1 MKPIQMICRAVLLLL
16 LLAGGSPTPLS
27 AQTPRKVEGKVTNPG
42 KQPIAGAVVL
52 VKGTTRGTT
61 TLGDGSYSIQ
71 ASARDVLVFSLLGYA
86 EQEVAVNNHT
96 RIDITLEESASAI
109 DEVVIEIGYGG
120 QARKDITGTLSSV
133 KMEDLVKAPVMNFDQ
148 ALQGR
153 LAGVSVSSSDG
164 QPGAEM
170 DIVIRGAN
178 SLTQSN
184 APLYVIDGFPIEDFS
199 NAAIN
204 SADIASITVLKDAS
218 ATAIYGARG
227 ANGVIIIETKKGVEG
242 KPVITYSGTYG
253 FQTVTKKMDMM
264 DAYDFVMYQIERQ
277 PSSVDTYLNNLD
289 RTLEDYKRMGQGID
303 WQDKLFRNAA
313 IHMHNLSMTGGTKQT
328 KYAVSL
334 SMADQK
340 GVILNSG
347 YEKYQ
352 GRISLTQQLNKN
364 AKVTVNASYM
374 GDKTYGQTSSSALTT
389 SNAYASY
396 LMYRTW
402 AYRPVITNVNSE
414 EELFDDY
421 FDGNNSSTMNPIL
434 SSKNEDKVTRKQ
446 TFISN
451 AKLDY
456 NLHKN
461 LRLSISGGYSR
472 FLTEAT
478 EFNNSKTYKGYQT
491 LTNSKGVNGSV
502 LNTNRTDWMNENMLT
517 YKKDW
522 KNGRHKLNAVAGFT
536 MQGSS
541 QRRFGYSSMQIPNE
555 SLGISGIDD
564 GLPDSMTALLT
575 ENYLMSWL
583 GRINYSFRSRY
594 MFTVSFRA
602 DGSSKFSPDNRWGY
616 FPSGAFAWR
625 LGEEKFMRRLRFI
638 DDAKLRIS
646 YGVTGNNRIGDYS
659 VHPSLTLSD
668 YYSFNN
674 GQPADAIVTSSLGNQ
689 DLI

>member
-86 EQEVAVNNHT
+86 EQEVAVNNRT
-96 RIDITLEESASAI
+96 RIDVTLEESASAI

-434 SSKNEDKVTRKQ
+434 
-446 TFISN
+446 
-451 AKLDY
+451 
-456 NLHKN
+456 
-461 LRLSISGGYSR
+461 
-472 FLTEAT
+472 
-478 EFNNSKTYKGYQT
+478 
-491 LTNSKGVNGSV
+491 
-502 LNTNRTDWMNENMLT
+502 
-517 YKKDW
+517 
-522 KNGRHKLNAVAGFT
+522 
-536 MQGSS
+536 
-541 QRRFGYSSMQIPNE
+541 
-555 SLGISGIDD
+555 
-564 GLPDSMTALLT
+564 
-575 ENYLMSWL
+575 
-583 GRINYSFRSRY
+583 
-594 MFTVSFRA
+594 
-602 DGSSKFSPDNRWGY
+602 
-616 FPSGAFAWR
+616 
-625 LGEEKFMRRLRFI
+625 
-638 DDAKLRIS
+638 
-646 YGVTGNNRIGDYS
+646 
-659 VHPSLTLSD
+659 
-668 YYSFNN
+668 
-674 GQPADAIVTSSLGNQ
+674 
-689 DLI
+689 

>member
-1 MKPIQMICRAVLLLL
+1 MKSKKMIRCVVLALLLL
-16 LLAGGSPTPLS
+16 SGGGLTPLS

-86 EQEVAVNNHT
+86 EQEVAVNNRT
-96 RIDITLEESASAI
+96 RIDVTLEESASAI
-109 DEVVIEIGYGG
+109 DEVVIEIGYGA

-264 DAYDFVMYQIERQ
+264 DAYDFVTYQLERQ

-313 IHMHNLSMTGGTKQT
+313 IHMHN
-328 KYAVSL
+328 
-334 SMADQK
+334 
-340 GVILNSG
+340 I
-347 YEKYQ
+347 
-352 GRISLTQQLNKN
+352 
-364 AKVTVNASYM
+364 
-374 GDKTYGQTSSSALTT
+374 
-389 SNAYASY
+389 
-396 LMYRTW
+396 
-402 AYRPVITNVNSE
+402 
-414 EELFDDY
+414 
-421 FDGNNSSTMNPIL
+421 
-434 SSKNEDKVTRKQ
+434 
-446 TFISN
+446 
-451 AKLDY
+451 
-456 NLHKN
+456 
-461 LRLSISGGYSR
+461 
-472 FLTEAT
+472 
-478 EFNNSKTYKGYQT
+478 
-491 LTNSKGVNGSV
+491 
-502 LNTNRTDWMNENMLT
+502 
-517 YKKDW
+517 
-522 KNGRHKLNAVAGFT
+522 
-536 MQGSS
+536 
-541 QRRFGYSSMQIPNE
+541 
-555 SLGISGIDD
+555 
-564 GLPDSMTALLT
+564 SMTAA
-575 ENYLMSWL
+575 
-583 GRINYSFRSRY
+583 RSRPS
-594 MFTVSFRA
+594 MPFR
-602 DGSSKFSPDNRWGY
+602 FRW
-616 FPSGAFAWR
+616 PT
-625 LGEEKFMRRLRFI
+625 RR
-638 DDAKLRIS
+638 A
-646 YGVTGNNRIGDYS
+646 
-659 VHPSLTLSD
+659 
-668 YYSFNN
+668 
-674 GQPADAIVTSSLGNQ
+674 
-689 DLI
+689 

>member
-1 MKPIQMICRAVLLLL
+1 
-16 LLAGGSPTPLS
+16 
-27 AQTPRKVEGKVTNPG
+27 
-42 KQPIAGAVVL
+42 
-52 VKGTTRGTT
+52 
-61 TLGDGSYSIQ
+61 
-71 ASARDVLVFSLLGYA
+71 
-86 EQEVAVNNHT
+86 
-96 RIDITLEESASAI
+96 
-109 DEVVIEIGYGG
+109 
-120 QARKDITGTLSSV
+120 
-133 KMEDLVKAPVMNFDQ
+133 
-148 ALQGR
+148 
-153 LAGVSVSSSDG
+153 
-164 QPGAEM
+164 M

-264 DAYDFVMYQIERQ
+264 DAYDFVTYQIERQ

-374 GDKTYGQTSSSALTT
+374 GDKTYGQTSSTALST

-402 AYRPVITNVNSE
+402 AYRRSSPTSTRRR
-414 EELFDDY
+414 
-421 FDGNNSSTMNPIL
+421 NSSTTI
-434 SSKNEDKVTRKQ
+434 STVT
-446 TFISN
+446 I
-451 AKLDY
+451 
-456 NLHKN
+456 
-461 LRLSISGGYSR
+461 
-472 FLTEAT
+472 
-478 EFNNSKTYKGYQT
+478 
-491 LTNSKGVNGSV
+491 
-502 LNTNRTDWMNENMLT
+502 
-517 YKKDW
+517 
-522 KNGRHKLNAVAGFT
+522 
-536 MQGSS
+536 
-541 QRRFGYSSMQIPNE
+541 RR
-555 SLGISGIDD
+555 
-564 GLPDSMTALLT
+564 
-575 ENYLMSWL
+575 
-583 GRINYSFRSRY
+583 R
-594 MFTVSFRA
+594 
-602 DGSSKFSPDNRWGY
+602 
-616 FPSGAFAWR
+616 
-625 LGEEKFMRRLRFI
+625 
-638 DDAKLRIS
+638 
-646 YGVTGNNRIGDYS
+646 
-659 VHPSLTLSD
+659 
-668 YYSFNN
+668 
-674 GQPADAIVTSSLGNQ
+674 
-689 DLI
+689 

>member
-1 MKPIQMICRAVLLLL
+1 MKPIQMICRAVLLL

-27 AQTPRKVEGKVTNPG
+27 AQTPRKVEGKVTNAA

-71 ASARDVLVFSLLGYA
+71 ASARDVLVFSLLGYT
-86 EQEVAVNNHT
+86 EQEVAVNNRT
-96 RIDITLEESASAI
+96 RIDVALEESASAI
-109 DEVVIEIGYGG
+109 DEVVIEIGYGA

-264 DAYDFVMYQIERQ
+264 DAYDFVTYQIERQ

-374 GDKTYGQTSSSALTT
+374 GDKTYGQTSSTALST

-536 MQGSS
+536 LQGSS

-602 DGSSKFSPDNRWGY
+602 DGSSKFSIRSTTASPPT
-616 FPSGAFAWR
+616 PS
-625 LGEEKFMRRLRFI
+625 
-638 DDAKLRIS
+638 S
-646 YGVTGNNRIGDYS
+646 
-659 VHPSLTLSD
+659 
-668 YYSFNN
+668 
-674 GQPADAIVTSSLGNQ
+674 PAVWAIRT
-689 DLI
+689 

>member
-86 EQEVAVNNHT
+86 EQEVAVNNRT
-96 RIDITLEESASAI
+96 RIDVTLEESASAI

-340 GVILNSG
+340 GVLDIGGTLRLGSYPCRLDPDSRAFELYG
-347 YEKYQ
+347 EPLIHERHRHRYEVNNDYRTALTDAGMRLCGMSPD
-352 GRISLTQQLNKN
+352 GRIVEMLELPDHPYFLATQAHPEFNSRPNHPHPLFL
-364 AKVTVNASYM
+364 
-374 GDKTYGQTSSSALTT
+374 GLISSAVL
-389 SNAYASY
+389 
-396 LMYRTW
+396 YR
-402 AYRPVITNVNSE
+402 SE
-414 EELFDDY
+414 EL
-421 FDGNNSSTMNPIL
+421 
-434 SSKNEDKVTRKQ
+434 
-446 TFISN
+446 
-451 AKLDY
+451 
-456 NLHKN
+456 
-461 LRLSISGGYSR
+461 
-472 FLTEAT
+472 
-478 EFNNSKTYKGYQT
+478 
-491 LTNSKGVNGSV
+491 
-502 LNTNRTDWMNENMLT
+502 
-517 YKKDW
+517 
-522 KNGRHKLNAVAGFT
+522 
-536 MQGSS
+536 
-541 QRRFGYSSMQIPNE
+541 
-555 SLGISGIDD
+555 
-564 GLPDSMTALLT
+564 
-575 ENYLMSWL
+575 
-583 GRINYSFRSRY
+583 
-594 MFTVSFRA
+594 
-602 DGSSKFSPDNRWGY
+602 
-616 FPSGAFAWR
+616 
-625 LGEEKFMRRLRFI
+625 
-638 DDAKLRIS
+638 
-646 YGVTGNNRIGDYS
+646 
-659 VHPSLTLSD
+659 
-668 YYSFNN
+668 
-674 GQPADAIVTSSLGNQ
+674 
-689 DLI
+689 